1 MILLTSQ
8 LLFESSGQRVLTS
21 IVYDEVGD
29 RFVRVSQKISAE
41 LTEDLS
47 AQNPMVDIMD
57 VISLDYIDYELT
69 AEEIEEVFEKF
80 NDDFNRFEDVGNKSH
95 RRPDIC
101 AFVLLD
107 KLVPSDKEND
117 IIVGGMVFRTEQ
129 DTLWIVFSFVHPDY
143 RGLGIY
149 QRMFEHIE
157 TYAKTTLKSK
167 RITSMVSV
175 ENKAQI
181 SASRKVG
188 MFPAWYR
195 MFKKLG

>member
-69 AEEIEEVFEKF
+69 AEEIEEVFEMV
-80 NDDFNRFEDVGNKSH
+80 DDG
-95 RRPDIC
+95 PD
-101 AFVLLD
+101 
-107 KLVPSDKEND
+107 ND
-117 IIVGGMVFRTEQ
+117 IIKRAKEF
-129 DTLWIVFSFVHPDY
+129 IVRY
-143 RGLGIY
+143 
-149 QRMFEHIE
+149 
-157 TYAKTTLKSK
+157 K
-167 RITSMVSV
+167 RD
-175 ENKAQI
+175 
-181 SASRKVG
+181 
-188 MFPAWYR
+188 
-195 MFKKLG
+195 KKINNIINEKD